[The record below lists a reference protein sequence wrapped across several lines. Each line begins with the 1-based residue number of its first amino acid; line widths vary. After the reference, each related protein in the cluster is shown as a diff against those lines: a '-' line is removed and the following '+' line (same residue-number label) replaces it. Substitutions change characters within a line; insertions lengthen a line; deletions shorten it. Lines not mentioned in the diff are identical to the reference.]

1 MKPQDSY
8 TIGEITL
15 SYSKK
20 TSVQISTTKIS
31 SSQDA
36 ERCLRELFPVTQIN
50 YREHF
55 YVVYLNNSNKVL
67 GYQLISIGGITAT
80 MVDLRIIFQGALLA
94 HATSMILCHNHPSGK
109 LEASTPDQEL
119 TEKIQAAGKVL
130 DITVLDHIILI
141 EDDYYSFVDNGIL

>member
-15 SYSKK
+15 SYIKK
-20 TSVQISTTKIS
+20 PFVQINTTKIS

-36 ERCLRELFPVTQIN
+36 ERCLRELFPETQIS

-67 GYQLISIGGITAT
+67 GYQLISIGGITPT

-94 HATSMILCHNHPSGK
+94 HATAILLCHNHPSGK
-109 LEASTPDQEL
+109 LEASKPDQEL
-119 TEKIQAAGKVL
+119 TEKIHAAGKVL
-130 DITVLDHIILI
+130 DITVLDHIILT
-141 EDDYYSFVDNGIL
+141 EDDYCSFADNGLL